1 MHFVILGTYVLKSYV
16 NSGKPKSIPRAAG
29 SDLKLLA
36 ELTRRSM
43 PSIPSKNESYGYE
56 KTPDG
61 SLVLQRPLR
70 TGFSGASGDAVGPG
84 DYDPPILSSIVRKT
98 PSALFSK
105 VM

>member
-1 MHFVILGTYVLKSYV
+1 MLKSYV
-16 NSGKPKSIPRAAG
+16 NAGKPKAIPRAAG
-29 SDLKLLA
+29 SDLRLLA
-36 ELTRRSM
+36 ELTKRSM

-70 TGFSGASGDAVGPG
+70 TGFTGANNDAVGPG
-84 DYDPPILSSIVRKT
+84 DYDPPILSTIVRKV

-105 VM
+105 VS